1 VGTKIRLFLDTI
13 TIPANKTEDFCGE
26 DFALSDILTKF
37 AADRRHE
44 ENDEPK
50 EYKNDTVDTMPES
63 PVADRML

>member
-1 VGTKIRLFLDTI
+1 ME
-13 TIPANKTEDFCGE
+13 NEDFCGE